1 MTYSEDQIRSMGLT
15 PKATYGGK
23 VVYFTHPS
31 TGEYAW
37 GVEALTDILSL
48 IQRRANKLLAERN
61 KKLDALFAA
70 QSGTR

>member
-23 VVYFTHPS
+23 VVSFTHPS
-31 TGEYAW
+31 TGDYAW

-48 IQRRANKLLAERN
+48 IQRRANRLVAQRN
-61 KKLDALFAA
+61 KKLSALFAA
-70 QSGTR
+70 QSRQ